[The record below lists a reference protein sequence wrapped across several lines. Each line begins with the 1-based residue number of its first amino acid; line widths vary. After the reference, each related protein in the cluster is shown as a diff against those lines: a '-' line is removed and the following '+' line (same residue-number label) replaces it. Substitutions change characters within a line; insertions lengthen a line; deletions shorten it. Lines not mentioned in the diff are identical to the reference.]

1 MKIKDNYFFTL
12 REDSKDEETKAANLL
27 IRSGMI
33 KKVGSGTYMY
43 LPMGLRVINNIE
55 NIIREEMTKLNIQEL
70 SISNTNL
77 IEEVASLNLKSYKDL
92 PFSLYS
98 ISTNT
103 NKVEDDRYSIIDS
116 KEYIGLN
123 IYTFIKNEDELTG
136 IYEKI
141 YEAYNSI
148 CKRIGL
154 NYKVVLGLK

>member
-70 SISNTNL
+70 SISNTSL
-77 IEEVASLNLKSYKDL
+77 FSFFIE
-92 PFSLYS
+92 
-98 ISTNT
+98 IS
-103 NKVEDDRYSIIDS
+103 
-116 KEYIGLN
+116 
-123 IYTFIKNEDELTG
+123 
-136 IYEKI
+136 
-141 YEAYNSI
+141 
-148 CKRIGL
+148 
-154 NYKVVLGLK
+154 